1 MKKIAFFSVFILL
14 LFTAVACDKPE
25 DKIDDTIPKTVFI
38 SGQESS
44 MLVGDRLQLSAT
56 VNPSTAPQTVIWTST
71 DDSVLEV
78 SEEGLVKAVGAGV
91 AEIVATSSVN
101 NKVYKKVSI
110 IVEAPIVYDDPESV
124 EFTSTRAEVAVGV
137 YITLEAK
144 VLPETASQE
153 VLFTSDDES
162 IARVDK
168 NGRVTGLS
176 VGLVTITATVVA
188 DTTLTADFQVSVVV
202 RDVGEVSNP
211 TGILITGETEVFE
224 NNTIFLTADVLPH
237 GASSTVFWTS
247 SDESIAT
254 VQANGQVKGIK
265 QGSVFITATSAVNI
279 ELTKS
284 IAITVKPEPFNE
296 PYPNL
301 QGYVITLLGSPGHTN
316 EHDPFED
323 GYIAQDR
330 VAKQEAWDQVESLFN
345 CTIEVDDFPETAP
358 WGANRVSWVNENAA
372 RGTHTAD
379 IMVLTT
385 QWISQLVNGNS
396 VVDVSE
402 YYELYGRNQMPTA
415 MRQASTLKGGMYA
428 LLRANAGS
436 TYVDQGLF
444 YNVNLVKDL
453 GLDSPALLFNN
464 GEWTYSKFVEYAILA
479 KSLMDEDQ
487 SVLSGKASLYWIGM
501 TNAAGVKLLDTNL
514 LQVNFDNPYAMQAA
528 NTLRDIYNATGWGT
542 NAYDSDVTSF
552 NTGKSLFQSG
562 EMWFTKSND
571 RWRADMWGEGTTEFG
586 YVPYPRPDKVSKAD
600 TRTNGGDGECYMM
613 VTGVDDR
620 PPYITDAH
628 VYRAWSEVMI
638 RTNKQMQ
645 ADESFDEELTMRNQ
659 ASFRVDDPESL
670 AAVAFFKQDKVIFDP
685 MVYGVVEYSYISPV
699 IDKVVMEGQD
709 YMEALGAHYVHYFT
723 SLSNLYG

>member
-1 MKKIAFFSVFILL
+1 MKKTAFFSVFILL

-44 MLVGDRLQLSAT
+44 MLVGDQLQLSAT

-91 AEIVATSSVN
+91 AEIVATSSVD

-137 YITLEAK
+137 YITLEVK

-188 DTTLTADFQVSVVV
+188 DTTLTADYQVSVVV

-211 TGILITGETEVFE
+211 TGILITGENEVFE

-279 ELTKS
+279 EVTKS

-453 GLDSPALLFNN
+453 RLDSPALLFNN

-528 NTLRDIYNATGWGT
+528 NTLRDIYNATGWGI

-586 YVPYPRPDKVSKAD
+586 YVPYPRPDKVNKAD

-613 VTGVDDR
+613 VTGVGDR
-620 PPYITDAH
+620 PTYVTDAH

>member
-1 MKKIAFFSVFILL
+1 MKKTAFFSVFILL

-44 MLVGDRLQLSAT
+44 MLVGDQLQLSAT

-91 AEIVATSSVN
+91 AEIVATSSVD

-137 YITLEAK
+137 YITLEVK

-188 DTTLTADFQVSVVV
+188 DTTLTADYQVSVVV

-247 SDESIAT
+247 SDETIAT

-279 ELTKS
+279 EVTKS

-453 GLDSPALLFNN
+453 RLDSPALLFNN

-528 NTLRDIYNATGWGT
+528 NTLRDIYNATGWGI

-586 YVPYPRPDKVSKAD
+586 YVPYPRPDKVNKAD

-613 VTGVDDR
+613 VTGVGDR
-620 PPYITDAH
+620 PTYVTDAH